1 VVPLPFSSMAVLGAD
16 GRVFPPGYELEAR
29 SDIADAIDLAHA
41 PHHGCVVTR
50 DGRARCFG
58 ANGWAQLGDGT
69 STAREHVV
77 DVDGITHANGIAVLP
92 NLSCALQGRDI
103 SCWGT
108 LASAPDEQHVALR
121 NAVSVVVDPGQ
132 TCATTS
138 SGENLCWGRMGH
150 APFESDPRGI
160 FASSRPQPLPFKLG
174 TLRELDSNC
183 WQDELGVRVCGTMHE
198 PDGKRVVAMA
208 TMSTG
213 FTQVSRDTD
222 LIWSGR
228 CVLLANAL
236 NCVGD
241 EALALP
247 ELRQPSALSYD
258 GGNVCVI
265 HAGGKVGCAE
275 LVRNWRTWAFTK
287 LAEVPD
293 LDSARQLLDTGSNS
307 YAALDRHGD
316 VWVWF
321 IRSEGRISSVERL
334 PPPMTG
340 ITKIFVDSEG
350 MCGLA
355 SSGEVLCLDWRDD
368 SITVRWTD
376 VVDADGCQEHQ
387 CVVQRDGLLT
397 CTGANRFGQLGALPQ
412 TAIAQRTA
420 IEFEAE

>member
-41 PHHGCVVTR
+41 PQHGCVVTR
-50 DGRARCFG
+50 AGRARCFG
-58 ANGWAQLGDGT
+58 GNGWAQLGDGT

-77 DVDGITHANGIAVLP
+77 DVDGITHAHGIAVLP
-92 NLSCALQGRDI
+92 SLSCALQGRDI

-108 LASAPDEQHVALR
+108 LASGPDEQHVALR

-198 PDGKRVVAMA
+198 SDGEEVATVSMD
-208 TMSTG
+208 
-213 FTQVSRDTD
+213 FTEISRDTD

-228 CVLLANAL
+228 CVLLGNAL
-236 NCVGD
+236 NCAGD
-241 EALALP
+241 AAVALP
-247 ELRQPSALSYD
+247 ELRRPSALSYD
-258 GGNVCVI
+258 GTRVCVI
-265 HAGGKVGCAE
+265 HAGGKVGCTQ
-275 LVRNWRTWAFTK
+275 RGGIRRTQKFIK

-293 LDSARQLLDTGSNS
+293 LDSARQLLGIGPNL

-316 VWVWF
+316 VWVWR
-321 IRSEGRISSVERL
+321 IRSEGQISSVERL

-340 ITKIFVDSEG
+340 ITKIFVDREG
-350 MCGLA
+350 MCALA
-355 SSGEVLCLDWRDD
+355 SSGEVLCLDSSDD

-397 CTGANRFGQLGALPQ
+397 CTGDNRFGQLGALPQ

-420 IEFEAE
+420 IEFVAE